1 MKIKSL
7 AKRIVKNPFLRR
19 DLSHKKSVITLYGR
33 YYVRCLY
40 NLFRKNDK
48 LQYPTTLQFPITNKC
63 NLNCVMCNIHGND
76 CQNELKLSDIKRI
89 LQDPIFKHIESV
101 GINGGEPFLLKDIT
115 SIIDTVVSSLPSI
128 QNLYIISNGTIPSC
142 TERLREIKNIC
153 KSHNINFTL
162 SFSIDGYG
170 KIHDEMRG
178 RIGTFEKLMKTVD
191 AILKDK
197 KIYCDQL
204 NFICT
209 LTKRNVYYVNELEAF
224 SRKKGISITYN
235 IATEHERLKNDI
247 KYDEYSLFTD
257 ERAKMLAREFL
268 FSKFKQ
274 THSKT
279 YYALFRY
286 LCGEKPKRVAN
297 CQFLRNA
304 ITLTPNGDICYCATH
319 SKAIANVREQQ
330 CSIEKI
336 YFANAS
342 YNDEI
347 SEHYCATCSHY
358 MGALSNSAYKD
369 YIKEVLKTSKKPLE

>member
-7 AKRIVKNPFLRR
+7 ARKMLKNPFLRR
-19 DLSHKKSVITLYGR
+19 DLSHKNKAVSLYGR
-33 YYVRCLY
+33 YYLRCLY
-40 NLFRKNDK
+40 HAFHKQDS

-63 NLNCVMCNIHGND
+63 NLDCVMCNIHAND
-76 CQNELKLSDIKRI
+76 SKNELKQDDIKRI
-89 LQDPIFKHIESV
+89 LQDSVFKHIESV

-115 SIIDTVVSSLPSI
+115 SIIDAVVSSLPSI

-142 TERLREIKNIC
+142 TERLMEIKKIC
-153 KSHNINFTL
+153 TSHNVNFTL

-170 KIHDEMRG
+170 QIHDEMRG
-178 RIGTFEKLMKTVD
+178 RSGTFEKLMKTVD
-191 AILKDK
+191 TILKNKLD
-197 KIYCDQL
+197 YCDHL

-209 LTKRNVYYVNELEAF
+209 LTKRNIYYVNELEAF

-257 ERAKMLAREFL
+257 KRAKMLAREFL
-268 FSKFKQ
+268 YSKFKQ
-274 THSKT
+274 TKSKT

-286 LCGEKPKRVAN
+286 LCGEKPTRVAN
-297 CQFLRNA
+297 CQFLHKA

-319 SKAIANVREQQ
+319 SKAIANVKEKQ
-330 CSIEKI
+330 CSIEKV
-336 YFANAS
+336 YFANAR

-347 SEHYCATCSHY
+347 RDNYCASCSHY

-369 YIKEVLKTSKKPLE
+369 YIKEVLKASKKPLE